1 MAGLGCGLGMG
12 GAALSPPLSPLPRA
26 GAFPATFLAAFHDAF
41 NDAFTDTLAAGSL
54 RHHLRD
60 FVRCLL
66 CFRLGPCWILDASAP
81 PEGFLEASHETP
93 PASLLVPCRVSC
105 KRPVAAGGPAGPWK
119 AGRCDRSFAAA
130 GARGVP
136 AIHRERRHAPD
147 RPQTLFGV
155 PDGPFLLPSG
165 TDDVISC
172 AESMVS
178 VPDELQ
184 EKIFSTLFR
193 HFPKPIHH
201 LISVAQKAL
210 PCNIS
215 C

>member
-1 MAGLGCGLGMG
+1 MVGLCMAGLACGLGMG

-26 GAFPATFLAAFHDAF
+26 GAFPAKDLSQQEALQGPGRPVGATGRA
-41 NDAFTDTLAAGSL
+41 N
-54 RHHLRD
+54 
-60 FVRCLL
+60 FV
-66 CFRLGPCWILDASAP
+66 
-81 PEGFLEASHETP
+81 
-93 PASLLVPCRVSC
+93 
-105 KRPVAAGGPAGPWK
+105 RPVALTPHPGLWK
-119 AGRCDRSFAAA
+119 AHWCDRSFAAA
-130 GARGVP
+130 GARGAP

-184 EKIFSTLFR
+184 EKFSL
-193 HFPKPIHH
+193 PYSG
-201 LISVAQKAL
+201 IS
-210 PCNIS
+210 PSPSIT
-215 C
+215 